1 MFLKSSVVRSR
12 AILRRTRPNA
22 TCIIARCVRPV
33 GYGRSLMEKDDVKLI
48 QRILSGDEDAFGIL
62 VKKYQKSVHALAW
75 RKVGDFHIAE
85 EITQDTFLQAHKKLA
100 SLKNPSQFAGWLYV
114 ITDRLC
120 RTWFRKRHLKTQSL
134 ETTSEETLEKTAYSN
149 YICEQREDTAV
160 EHRRQ
165 IVQRLMEKLP
175 ESERTVMVL
184 YYLGEMTCEEISKF
198 LGVSANTVRSRLQR
212 ARKRLKN
219 EEPIIRETLGSTP
232 LSPNLTE
239 NIMRNIDP
247 VKQTSPSGGKPFLP
261 LAALGSSAILIILLM
276 GASNQF
282 IARSQPPYSFDAQ
295 SETTIEIVD
304 TPVTHNIISK
314 PDVRNRVGNDTIPG
328 RNSNK
333 GLPTGTESMQNNM
346 AQESMQ
352 WNLPEDAKARLGK
365 GRISEIQYASDG
377 ALLVVATGIGI
388 WIYDTTTYQE
398 VALLTAHTSA
408 VNCLAFS
415 PDGHILASG
424 GEDGTILLW
433 HRSTGAQKVLTGS
446 TKSVSNL
453 VFSPDGQTLANGS
466 GGTIRFWD
474 TITGEQKQMF
484 TGLPENISNVSF
496 SPDGKTI
503 VSVTTGDGEICVSDT
518 ITGKPKKTFTVRMT
532 DSVFSVAFSPDGKIV
547 AIGNSDGI
555 IYLSDL
561 NTGKLMRKL
570 TGHSEDVQRVVFSP
584 DGKTLASSSY
594 LDETVRL
601 WDVDTGEHRRT
612 LTEHTGD
619 IEGLAFS
626 PDGKTLASSGSGDGT
641 IRFWDVRTGNEK
653 YAVTGHTNYVFSV
666 AFNPDE
672 QFVASAYDDG
682 VIRFWDVVTGLH
694 LKTFKGPNYD
704 ASCLVFSLDGKT
716 LAYADGLDI
725 CLQDAGTGEEKMLL
739 TGHTW
744 GMHSMALSPDGD
756 ILASGSEDMTIR
768 LWDMHTG
775 EHKKTLNGHEHRVY
789 SVAFSPDGKTLAS
802 GGDDNTIRL
811 WSVDTGGTERILT
824 GHAGEFEGVDN
835 GPSSVEGVKSVAFS
849 PDGKTLASGGGDNV
863 IHLWDVETGKSKMTL
878 IGHTHWVFSLAF
890 SPDGKTLASGSVD
903 SDIRLW
909 DPHTG
914 QHKKTLTGHSAW
926 IRSIAFSSDGKTL
939 VSGSDDGSVLLW
951 KINP

>member
-1 MFLKSSVVRSR
+1 
-12 AILRRTRPNA
+12 
-22 TCIIARCVRPV
+22 
-33 GYGRSLMEKDDVKLI
+33 MEKDDVELI
-48 QRILSGDEDAFGIL
+48 QSVLSGDEAAFSAL
-62 VKKYQKSVHALAW
+62 VRKYQKGVHALAW
-75 RKVGDFHIAE
+75 RKIGDFHIAE

-114 ITDRLC
+114 IADRLC
-120 RTWFRKRHLKTQSL
+120 RAWFRKKQPNMPSL
-134 ETTSEETLEKTAYSN
+134 EAVSDETLEKTAYSHHV
-149 YICEQREDTAV
+149 CEQREDTAV
-160 EHRRQ
+160 EHQRE
-165 IVQRLMEKLP
+165 IVQRLMAKLP

-198 LGVSANTVRSRLQR
+198 LGVSPNTVKSRLQR

-219 EEPIIRETLGSTP
+219 EEPIIRETLGSIP

-239 NIMRNIDP
+239 NIMQNID
-247 VKQTSPSGGKPFLP
+247 VIKQTSPSGGKPFLP

-295 SETTIEIVD
+295 AETTIEIVD

-408 VNCLAFS
+408 VKCLAFS

-474 TITGEQKQMF
+474 TITGEQKAAL
-484 TGLPENISNVSF
+484 TGLPEHINNLSF

-503 VSVTTGDGEICVSDT
+503 VSVTWGGEICISDT

-561 NTGKLMRKL
+561 NTSKLKRKL

-584 DGKTLASSSY
+584 DGKMLASSSY
-594 LDETVRL
+594 LDETVRI
-601 WDVDTGEHRRT
+601 WDAHTGEHRLT

-653 YAVTGHTNYVFSV
+653 YAVTGHTDYVYSV
-666 AFNPDE
+666 AFNPDGK
-672 QFVASAYDDG
+672 FVASGYSDG
-682 VIRFWDVVTGLH
+682 TIRFWDTGTGLY
-694 LKTFKGPNYD
+694 LKTLKGSNND
-704 ASCLVFSLDGKT
+704 ASGLVFTPDGKT
-716 LAYADGLDI
+716 LACTDSLNI
-725 CLQDAGTGEEKMLL
+725 RLQDARTGEEKMLL

-744 GMHSMALSPDGD
+744 GIHSMALSPDGD

-768 LWDMHTG
+768 LWDMYTG

-802 GGDDNTIRL
+802 GSDDNTIRL
-811 WSVDTGGTERILT
+811 WSVDTGETKRILT

-926 IRSIAFSSDGKTL
+926 IRSIAFSPDGKTL
-939 VSGSDDGSVLLW
+939 ASGSDDGSVLLW

>member
-1 MFLKSSVVRSR
+1 
-12 AILRRTRPNA
+12 
-22 TCIIARCVRPV
+22 
-33 GYGRSLMEKDDVKLI
+33 MEKDDVELI
-48 QRILSGDEDAFGIL
+48 QSVFSGDEAAFSAL
-62 VKKYQKSVHALAW
+62 VRKYQKGVHALAW
-75 RKVGDFHIAE
+75 RKIGDFHIAE
-85 EITQDTFLQAHKKLA
+85 EITQDTFLQAHKKLT

-114 ITDRLC
+114 IADRLC
-120 RTWFRKRHLKTQSL
+120 RAWFRKKQPNMQSL
-134 ETTSEETLEKTAYSN
+134 EAISDETLEKTAYSH
-149 YICEQREDTAV
+149 YVCEQRKDTAV
-160 EHRRQ
+160 EHQRE
-165 IVQRLMEKLP
+165 IVQRLMAKLP

-198 LGVSANTVRSRLQR
+198 LGVSPNTIKSRLQR

-219 EEPIIRETLGSTP
+219 EELIIRETLGSIP
-232 LSPNLTE
+232 LSPNLIE
-239 NIMRNIDP
+239 NIMQNIDAI
-247 VKQTSPSGGKPFLP
+247 KQTSPSGGKPFLP

-408 VNCLAFS
+408 VKCLAFS

-474 TITGEQKQMF
+474 TITGEQKAAL
-484 TGLPENISNVSF
+484 TGLPEHINNLSF

-503 VSVTTGDGEICVSDT
+503 VSVTWGGEICISDT

-561 NTGKLMRKL
+561 NTSKLKRKL

-584 DGKTLASSSY
+584 DGKMLASSSY
-594 LDETVRL
+594 LDETVRI
-601 WDVDTGEHRRT
+601 WDAHTGEHRLT

-653 YAVTGHTNYVFSV
+653 YAVTGHTDYVFSV
-666 AFNPDE
+666 AFNPDGK
-672 QFVASAYDDG
+672 FVASGYSDG
-682 VIRFWDVVTGLH
+682 TIRFWDTGTGLY
-694 LKTFKGPNYD
+694 LKTLKGSNND
-704 ASCLVFSLDGKT
+704 ASGLVFTPDGKT
-716 LAYADGLDI
+716 LACTDSLNI
-725 CLQDAGTGEEKMLL
+725 RLQDARTGEEKMLL

-744 GMHSMALSPDGD
+744 GIHSMALSPDGD
-756 ILASGSEDMTIR
+756 ILASGSEDMTIH
-768 LWDMHTG
+768 LWDMYTG

-789 SVAFSPDGKTLAS
+789 SVAFSPDSKTLAS
-802 GGDDNTIRL
+802 GSDDNTIRL
-811 WSVDTGGTERILT
+811 WSVDTGETKRILT

-926 IRSIAFSSDGKTL
+926 IRSIAFSPDGKTL
-939 VSGSDDGSVLLW
+939 ASGSDDGSVLLW

>member
-1 MFLKSSVVRSR
+1 
-12 AILRRTRPNA
+12 
-22 TCIIARCVRPV
+22 
-33 GYGRSLMEKDDVKLI
+33 MEKDDVELI
-48 QRILSGDEDAFGIL
+48 HSILSGDEHAFSIL
-62 VKKYQKSVHALAW
+62 VKKHQKSVHALAW
-75 RKVGDFHIAE
+75 RKIGDFHIAE

-114 ITDRLC
+114 IADRLC
-120 RTWFRKRHLKTQSL
+120 RSWLRKRQLKMQSL
-134 ETTSEETLEKTAYSN
+134 ETINEETLEETDYSN
-149 YICEQREDTAV
+149 YVREQREGTAV
-160 EHRRQ
+160 EHRRR
-165 IVQRLMEKLP
+165 IVQKLMEKLP

-184 YYLGEMTCEEISKF
+184 YYLGEMSGKEISKF
-198 LGVSANTVRSRLQR
+198 LGVSPNTVRSRLQR

-219 EEPIIRETLGSTP
+219 EEEIIRETLGSVP
-232 LSPNLTE
+232 LSPNLIE
-239 NIMRNIDP
+239 NIMRNVGTI
-247 VKQTSPSGGKPFLP
+247 KQPSPSGSKPFLP

-295 SETTIEIVD
+295 SESTIEIVD
-304 TPVTHNIISK
+304 APVIRNIISK
-314 PDVRNRVGNDTIPG
+314 PDVQNRVGSDTIPG

-333 GLPTGTESMQNNM
+333 GLPTGTQSMKHNT
-346 AQESMQ
+346 AQEPMQ
-352 WNLPEDAKARLGK
+352 WHLPEDAKARLGK
-365 GRISEIQYASDG
+365 GKIREIQYSSDG

-398 VALLTAHTSA
+398 VALLTAHTSE
-408 VNCLAFS
+408 VNCLVFS

-433 HRSTGAQKVLTGS
+433 HRSTGAQKVLT
-446 TKSVSNL
+446 KSAKPVSNL
-453 VFSPDGQTLANGS
+453 AFSPDGKTIASGS
-466 GGTIRFWD
+466 RGSIRFWD
-474 TITGEQKQMF
+474 TITGEEKDAL
-484 TGLPENISNVSF
+484 TGLPGHINNLSF

-503 VSVTTGDGEICVSDT
+503 VSVTWGDGEVCISNI
-518 ITGKPKKTFTVRMT
+518 ITGKPQKTFTVRMT
-532 DSVFSVAFSPDGKIV
+532 DNVFSVAFSSDGKIV
-547 AIGNSDGI
+547 AIGNSDGN

-594 LDETVRL
+594 LDETVRI
-601 WDVDTGEHRRT
+601 WDVHTGEQKRT

-626 PDGKTLASSGSGDGT
+626 PDGKILASSGSGDGT
-641 IRFWDVRTGNEK
+641 IRFWDVRTGDEK
-653 YAVTGHTNYVFSV
+653 HAVTGHADYVYSV

-672 QFVASAYDDG
+672 KFFASGYADG
-682 VIRFWDVVTGLH
+682 SIRFWDAETGLH
-694 LKTFKGPNYD
+694 LKTFKETNYD
-704 ASCLVFSLDGKT
+704 ASPLVFSLDGKT
-716 LAYADGLDI
+716 LACADGLNI
-725 CLQDAGTGEEKMLL
+725 RLQDAGTGEEKMRL

-744 GMHSMALSPDGD
+744 GMHSMVLSPDGD
-756 ILASGSEDMTIR
+756 VLASGSEDTTIR

-775 EHKKTLNGHEHRVY
+775 EHKRTLNGHKHRVY

-802 GGDDNTIRL
+802 GSDDNTIRL
-811 WSVDTGGTERILT
+811 WNVDTGETERILT

-835 GPSSVEGVKSVAFS
+835 GHSSVEGVKSVAFS
-849 PDGKTLASGGGDNV
+849 PDGETLASGGGDNV
-863 IHLWDVETGKSKMTL
+863 IHLWNIGTGKREMTL
-878 IGHTHWVFSLAF
+878 VGHTHWVFSLAF

-914 QHKKTLTGHSAW
+914 QHEKTLPGHGNW
-926 IRSIAFSSDGKTL
+926 VRSIAFSSDGKTL
-939 VSGSDDGSVLLW
+939 VSGSDDGSVLIW
-951 KINP
+951 EINP

>member
-1 MFLKSSVVRSR
+1 
-12 AILRRTRPNA
+12 
-22 TCIIARCVRPV
+22 
-33 GYGRSLMEKDDVKLI
+33 MEKDDVKLV
-48 QRILSGDEDAFGIL
+48 QRILSGDETAFSVI

-85 EITQDTFLQAHKKLA
+85 EITQDTFLQVHSKLA

-114 ITDRLC
+114 IADRLC
-120 RTWFRKRHLKTQSL
+120 RAWFRKRQLQTESL
-134 ETTSEETLEKTAYSN
+134 ETTDEEILEESDYADYIREEREETA
-149 YICEQREDTAV
+149 II
-160 EHRRQ
+160 HRRQ

-184 YYLGEMTCEEISKF
+184 YYLGEMSCKEISKF
-198 LGVSANTVRSRLQR
+198 LGVSSNTVRSRLHR
-212 ARKRLKN
+212 ARERLKN
-219 EEPIIRETLGSTP
+219 EEPIIQETLGSIP
-232 LSPNLTE
+232 LSPNLIE
-239 NIMRNIDP
+239 NVMRNIDAI
-247 VKQTSPSGGKPFLP
+247 KQTSPSGGKPFLP
-261 LAALGSSAILIILLM
+261 LAALGSSVILVILLM

-295 SETTIEIVD
+295 SESTIEIVD
-304 TPVTHNIISK
+304 APVIHNIVSK
-314 PDVRNRVGNDTIPG
+314 PDVQNRVGSDTLPG

-333 GLPTGTESMQNNM
+333 GLSTGTKSMENNT

-365 GRISEIQYASDG
+365 GKIYEIQYSSDG
-377 ALLVVATGIGI
+377 AILAVATGIGI
-388 WIYDTTTYQE
+388 WLYDTTTYQA
-398 VALLTAHTSA
+398 VGLLTAHTHP
-408 VNCLAFS
+408 VECLAFS
-415 PDGHILASG
+415 PDGDILASSDN
-424 GEDGTILLW
+424 EGTILLW
-433 HRSTGAQKVLTGS
+433 HRSTGAQKVLTRSAGRW
-446 TKSVSNL
+446 KSNL
-453 VFSPDGQTLANGS
+453 VFSPDGKTLANGR
-466 GGTIRFWD
+466 GDTIRFWD
-474 TITGEQKQMF
+474 TITGEEKDAF
-484 TGLPENISNVSF
+484 TGLPAHIGDLSF

-503 VSVTTGDGEICVSDT
+503 VNVTGGGEIYILDR
-518 ITGKPKKTFTVRMT
+518 ITGEPQKTFAVPIT
-532 DSVFSVAFSPDGKIV
+532 DNVFSTAFSPDGKTV
-547 AIGNSDGI
+547 AIGSSDGNV
-555 IYLSDL
+555 YLSDL
-561 NTGKLMRKL
+561 NTGKLKRKL

-584 DGKTLASSSY
+584 DGKVLASSSY

-601 WDVDTGEHRRT
+601 WDVNTGEHKRT

-641 IRFWDVRTGNEK
+641 IRFWDVRTGNQK
-653 YAVTGHTNYVFSV
+653 HAVTGHTDYVYSV
-666 AFNPDE
+666 AFNPDGKS
-672 QFVASAYDDG
+672 VASGYSDG
-682 VIRFWDVVTGLH
+682 SIRFWDAETGLH

-716 LAYADGLDI
+716 LACAGGIDI
-725 CLQDAGTGEEKMLL
+725 RLQDAHTGEEKMLL
-739 TGHTW
+739 TGHEW

-756 ILASGSEDMTIR
+756 TLASGSEDMTVR

-775 EHKKTLNGHEHRVY
+775 AHKKTLNGHKHRVY

-802 GGDDNTIRL
+802 GSEDNTIRL
-811 WSVDTGGTERILT
+811 WRVDTGETERILT

-863 IHLWDVETGKSKMTL
+863 IHLWDIGTGKRKMTL
-878 IGHTHWVFSLAF
+878 TGHTHWVFSLAF

-914 QHKKTLTGHSAW
+914 AHKKTLAGHGNW
-926 IRSIAFSSDGKTL
+926 VRSIAFSSDGKTL

-951 KINP
+951 EVDP

>member
-1 MFLKSSVVRSR
+1 
-12 AILRRTRPNA
+12 
-22 TCIIARCVRPV
+22 
-33 GYGRSLMEKDDVKLI
+33 MEKNDIELI
-48 QRILSGDEDAFGIL
+48 HSILLGDEHAFSIL

-120 RTWFRKRHLKTQSL
+120 RSWFRKRQLRTQSL
-134 ETTSEETLEKTAYSN
+134 ETVSKETLEETAYAN
-149 YICEQREDTAV
+149 YDREQREGTAV
-160 EHRRQ
+160 EHRRR
-165 IVQRLMEKLP
+165 IVQELMAKLP

-198 LGVSANTVRSRLQR
+198 LGVSSNTVRSRLQR

-219 EEPIIRETLGSTP
+219 EEPIIQETLGSIP
-232 LSPNLTE
+232 LSPNLIE
-239 NIMRNIDP
+239 NVMRNIDTI
-247 VKQTSPSGGKPFLP
+247 KQTSPSGGKPFLP

-295 SETTIEIVD
+295 SESTIEIVD
-304 TPVTHNIISK
+304 APVIRNIISK
-314 PDVRNRVGNDTIPG
+314 PDVQNRVGSDTIPG

-333 GLPTGTESMQNNM
+333 GLPTGTESMKNNT
-346 AQESMQ
+346 AQESTQ

-365 GRISEIQYASDG
+365 GKISEIQYSSDG

-408 VNCLAFS
+408 VKCLVFS
-415 PDGHILASG
+415 PDGDILASG

-433 HRSTGAQKVLTGS
+433 HRSTGAEKMLTKS
-446 TKSVSNL
+446 TESVSNL
-453 VFSPDGQTLANGS
+453 AFSPDGKTIASGGDGTGS
-466 GGTIRFWD
+466 DGTIRFWD
-474 TITGEQKQMF
+474 TITGEQKQKF
-484 TGLPENISNVSF
+484 TGLPKGIRNLSF

-503 VSVTTGDGEICVSDT
+503 VSVTWGSEICISDT
-518 ITGKPKKTFTVRMT
+518 ITGKPKKAFTVSTT
-532 DSVFSVAFSPDGKIV
+532 DGVFSEAFSPDGKIV
-547 AIGNSDGI
+547 ALGSFHGN
-555 IYLSDL
+555 IYFLDLS
-561 NTGKLMRKL
+561 TGKLNRKL

-601 WDVDTGEHRRT
+601 WDVHTGEHKRT

-626 PDGKTLASSGSGDGT
+626 PDGETLASSGSGDGT
-641 IRFWDVRTGNEK
+641 IRFWDVRTGDQK
-653 YAVTGHTNYVFSV
+653 HAVLGHTDYVYDV
-666 AFNPDE
+666 AFNPDGKS
-672 QFVASAYDDG
+672 VASGHSDG
-682 VIRFWDVVTGLH
+682 SIRFWDSETGLH
-694 LKTFKGPNYD
+694 LKTFKKGHE
-704 ASCLVFSLDGKT
+704 ASGLVFSEDGKT
-716 LAYADGLDI
+716 LAYAEGLDI
-725 CLQDAGTGEEKMLL
+725 RLQDAGTGEEKMLL

-756 ILASGSEDMTIR
+756 TLASGSEDMTIR
-768 LWDMHTG
+768 LWDMRTG
-775 EHKKTLNGHEHRVY
+775 AHKKTLNGHQHRVY

-802 GGDDNTIRL
+802 GSDDNTIRL
-811 WSVDTGGTERILT
+811 WNVDTGETERILT
-824 GHAGEFEGVDN
+824 GHAGEFEGIDN

-863 IHLWDVETGKSKMTL
+863 IHLWDIGTGKRKMTL
-878 IGHTHWVFSLAF
+878 TGHTHWVFSLAF

-909 DPHTG
+909 DPYTG
-914 QHKKTLTGHSAW
+914 QPKKTLTGHGNW
-926 IRSIAFSSDGKTL
+926 VRSIAFSPDGKTL

-951 KINP
+951 TIDP

>member
-1 MFLKSSVVRSR
+1 
-12 AILRRTRPNA
+12 
-22 TCIIARCVRPV
+22 
-33 GYGRSLMEKDDVKLI
+33 MEKDDVELI
-48 QRILSGDEDAFGIL
+48 QSVLSGDEAAFSAL
-62 VKKYQKSVHALAW
+62 VRKYQKGVHALAW
-75 RKVGDFHIAE
+75 RKIGDFHIAE

-114 ITDRLC
+114 IADRLC
-120 RTWFRKRHLKTQSL
+120 RAWFRKNQLNMQSL
-134 ETTSEETLEKTAYSN
+134 EAVSDETLEKTAYSH
-149 YICEQREDTAV
+149 YVCKQREDTAV
-160 EHRRQ
+160 EHQRE
-165 IVQRLMEKLP
+165 IVQRLMAKLP

-198 LGVSANTVRSRLQR
+198 LGVSPNTIKSRLQR

-219 EEPIIRETLGSTP
+219 EEPIIRETLGSIP
-232 LSPNLTE
+232 LSPNLIE
-239 NIMRNIDP
+239 NIMQNIDAI
-247 VKQTSPSGGKPFLP
+247 KQTSPSGGKPFLP

-408 VNCLAFS
+408 VKCLAFS

-474 TITGEQKQMF
+474 TITGEQKAAL
-484 TGLPENISNVSF
+484 TGLPEHINNLSF

-503 VSVTTGDGEICVSDT
+503 VSVTWGGEICISDT

-561 NTGKLMRKL
+561 NTSKLKRKL

-584 DGKTLASSSY
+584 DGKMLASSSY
-594 LDETVRL
+594 LDETVRI
-601 WDVDTGEHRRT
+601 WDAHTGEHRLT

-653 YAVTGHTNYVFSV
+653 YAVTGHTDYVYSV
-666 AFNPDE
+666 AFNPDGK
-672 QFVASAYDDG
+672 FVASGYSDG
-682 VIRFWDVVTGLH
+682 TIRFWDTGTGLY
-694 LKTFKGPNYD
+694 LKTLKGSNND
-704 ASCLVFSLDGKT
+704 ASGLVFTPDGKT
-716 LAYADGLDI
+716 LACTDSLNI
-725 CLQDAGTGEEKMLL
+725 RLQDPRTGEEKMLL

-744 GMHSMALSPDGD
+744 GIHSMALSPDGD

-768 LWDMHTG
+768 LWDMYTG

-789 SVAFSPDGKTLAS
+789 SVAFSPDSKTLAS
-802 GGDDNTIRL
+802 GSDDNTIRL
-811 WSVDTGGTERILT
+811 WSVDTGETKRILT

-863 IHLWDVETGKSKMTL
+863 IHLWDVETGKINMTL

-890 SPDGKTLASGSVD
+890 SPDGKILASGSVD

-914 QHKKTLTGHSAW
+914 EHKKTLTGHTAW
-926 IRSIAFSSDGKTL
+926 VRSIAFSPDGKTL
-939 VSGSDDGSVLLW
+939 VSGSDDGTVLIW
-951 KINP
+951 EIDP

>member
-1 MFLKSSVVRSR
+1 
-12 AILRRTRPNA
+12 
-22 TCIIARCVRPV
+22 
-33 GYGRSLMEKDDVKLI
+33 MEKDDIELI
-48 QRILSGDEDAFGIL
+48 HSILLGDEHAFSIL

-120 RTWFRKRHLKTQSL
+120 RSWFRKRQLRTQSL
-134 ETTSEETLEKTAYSN
+134 ETISEETLEETAYAN
-149 YICEQREDTAV
+149 YDREQREGTAV
-160 EHRRQ
+160 EHRRR
-165 IVQRLMEKLP
+165 IVQGLMAKLP

-198 LGVSANTVRSRLQR
+198 LGVSSNTVRSRLQR

-219 EEPIIRETLGSTP
+219 EEPIIQETLGSIP
-232 LSPNLTE
+232 LSPNLIE
-239 NIMRNIDP
+239 NVMRNIDAI
-247 VKQTSPSGGKPFLP
+247 KQTSPSGGKPFLP

-295 SETTIEIVD
+295 SESTIEIVD
-304 TPVTHNIISK
+304 APVIRSIISK
-314 PDVRNRVGNDTIPG
+314 PDVQNRVGSDTLPG

-333 GLPTGTESMQNNM
+333 GLPIGTQSMKNNM
-346 AQESMQ
+346 AQEAMQ
-352 WNLPEDAKARLGK
+352 WHLSEDAKARLGK
-365 GRISEIQYASDG
+365 GNISEIRYSADG

-398 VALLTAHTSA
+398 VGLLTAHTSA
-408 VNCLAFS
+408 VKCLAFS
-415 PDGHILASG
+415 PEGHTLASG

-453 VFSPDGQTLANGS
+453 VFSPDGQTLASGS
-466 GGTIRFWD
+466 GGTIQFWD
-474 TITGEQKQMF
+474 TITGEQKGAL
-484 TGLPENISNVSF
+484 TGLPEHISNVSF

-503 VSVTTGDGEICVSDT
+503 VSVTWWGDICISDI
-518 ITGKPKKTFTVRMT
+518 ITGKSKKTFTVQMR
-532 DSVFSVAFSPDGKIV
+532 DNVFNTAFSPDGETV
-547 AIGNSDGI
+547 AIGSRDGI

-561 NTGKLMRKL
+561 NTGKLKRTL

-601 WDVDTGEHRRT
+601 WDVNTGEHKRT
-612 LTEHTGD
+612 LTEHTGE

-641 IRFWDVRTGNEK
+641 IRFWDVRTGDQK
-653 YAVTGHTNYVFSV
+653 HAVTGHTGGLSSVVFT
-666 AFNPDE
+666 PDGK
-672 QFVASAYDDG
+672 FVASGYGGG
-682 VIRFWDVVTGLH
+682 VIRFWDADTGLP
-694 LKTFKGPNYD
+694 LKTFKGPNYE

-716 LAYADGLDI
+716 LACAGGIDI
-725 CLQDAGTGEEKMLL
+725 RLQDARTGAEKMLL

-756 ILASGSEDMTIR
+756 ILASGSEDTTIR
-768 LWDMHTG
+768 LWDMQTG
-775 EHKKTLNGHEHRVY
+775 AHKKTLNGHTHRVY

-802 GGDDNTIRL
+802 GSDDNTIRL
-811 WSVDTGGTERILT
+811 WNVDTGETERILT

-863 IHLWDVETGKSKMTL
+863 IHLWDIGTGKRKMTL
-878 IGHTHWVFSLAF
+878 VGHTHWVFSLAF

-914 QHKKTLTGHSAW
+914 KHKKTLTGHGDW
-926 IRSIAFSSDGKTL
+926 VRSIAFSLDGKTL

-951 KINP
+951 TIDP

>member
-1 MFLKSSVVRSR
+1 
-12 AILRRTRPNA
+12 
-22 TCIIARCVRPV
+22 
-33 GYGRSLMEKDDVKLI
+33 MEKDDIELI
-48 QRILSGDEDAFGIL
+48 HSILLGDEHAFSIL

-120 RTWFRKRHLKTQSL
+120 RSWFRKRQLRTQSL
-134 ETTSEETLEKTAYSN
+134 ETISEETLEETAYAN
-149 YICEQREDTAV
+149 YDREQREGTAV
-160 EHRRQ
+160 EHRRR
-165 IVQRLMEKLP
+165 IVQGLMAKLP

-198 LGVSANTVRSRLQR
+198 LGVSSNTVRSRLQR

-219 EEPIIRETLGSTP
+219 EEPIIQETLGSIP
-232 LSPNLTE
+232 LSPNLIE
-239 NIMRNIDP
+239 NVMRNIDAI
-247 VKQTSPSGGKPFLP
+247 KQTSPSGGKPFLP

-295 SETTIEIVD
+295 SESTIEIVD
-304 TPVTHNIISK
+304 APVIRSIISK
-314 PDVRNRVGNDTIPG
+314 PDVQNRVGSDTLRG
-328 RNSNK
+328 KNSNK
-333 GLPTGTESMQNNM
+333 GLPIGTKSMKNNT
-346 AQESMQ
+346 AQEAMQ
-352 WNLPEDAKARLGK
+352 WHLPEDAKARLGK
-365 GRISEIQYASDG
+365 GKISEIQYSSDG

-408 VNCLAFS
+408 VECLAFS

-433 HRSTGAQKVLTGS
+433 HRSTGAEKVLTKS
-446 TKSVSNL
+446 TASVSNL
-453 VFSPDGQTLANGS
+453 AFSLDGKTIAS
-466 GGTIRFWD
+466 GGEGTIRFWD
-474 TITGEQKQMF
+474 TITGEQKQKF
-484 TGLPENISNVSF
+484 TGLPKGIRNLSF
-496 SPDGKTI
+496 SRDGKTI
-503 VSVTTGDGEICVSDT
+503 VSVTWGSEICISDT
-518 ITGKPKKTFTVRMT
+518 ITGKPKKAFTVSTT
-532 DSVFSVAFSPDGKIV
+532 DGVFSEAFSPDGKIV
-547 AIGNSDGI
+547 ALGSFDGN

-561 NTGKLMRKL
+561 STGKLNRKL

-594 LDETVRL
+594 LDETVRI
-601 WDVDTGEHRRT
+601 WDVHTGEHKRT

-641 IRFWDVRTGNEK
+641 IRFWDVHTGDQK
-653 YAVTGHTNYVFSV
+653 HAVIGHTDYVYGV
-666 AFNPDE
+666 AFNPDGKS
-672 QFVASAYDDG
+672 VASGYSDG
-682 VIRFWDVVTGLH
+682 SIRFWDAETGLH
-694 LKTFKGPNYD
+694 LKTSKKGYE
-704 ASCLVFSLDGKT
+704 ASGLVFSEDGKT
-716 LAYADGLDI
+716 LAYAEGLDI
-725 CLQDAGTGEEKMLL
+725 RLQDAGTGEEKMRL

-744 GMHSMALSPDGD
+744 GMHSMALSPDGN
-756 ILASGSEDMTIR
+756 ILASGSEDTTIR
-768 LWDMHTG
+768 LWDMRTG
-775 EHKKTLNGHEHRVY
+775 AHKKTLNGHTDRVY

-802 GGDDNTIRL
+802 GSDDNTVRL
-811 WSVDTGGTERILT
+811 WRVDTGETERILV

-863 IHLWDVETGKSKMTL
+863 IHLSDIGTGKRKMTL
-878 IGHTHWVFSLAF
+878 VGHTHWVFSLAF

-914 QHKKTLTGHSAW
+914 KHKKTLTGHGDW
-926 IRSIAFSSDGKTL
+926 VRSIAFSLDGKTL

-951 KINP
+951 TIDP